1 MAAVEIEETEW
12 VLEPREVP
20 LRLVDSRD
28 QVRVVRTLSQRRQAR
43 ARMLRRRRRTLAG
56 IALVLSLGVLAM
68 PGTSFGGVTD
78 TGLATDLASSSV
90 LASGMTYVVQPGD
103 TVSSMA
109 HMINPLDPARA
120 RAALVAEVGSSV
132 VVAGEHVLIP

>member
-12 VLEPREVP
+12 VLEPREAS
-20 LRLVDSRD
+20 LLLVGERD
-28 QVRVVRTLSQRRQAR
+28 QVRVVRTLSQRRRAR
-43 ARMLRRRRRTLAG
+43 ARMIRRRRRTFAG
-56 IALVLSLGVLAM
+56 IALALSIGVLAL

-78 TGLATDLASSSV
+78 TGLPTDLATSGL
-90 LASGMTYVVQPGD
+90 LAPGTTYVVQPGD
-103 TVSSMA
+103 TLSSIA
-109 HMINPLDPARA
+109 QQINPLDAARA